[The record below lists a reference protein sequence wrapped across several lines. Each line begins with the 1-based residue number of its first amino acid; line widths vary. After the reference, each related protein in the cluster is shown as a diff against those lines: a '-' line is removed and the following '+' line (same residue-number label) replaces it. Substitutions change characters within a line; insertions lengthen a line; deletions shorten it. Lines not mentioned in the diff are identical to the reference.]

1 MLRFGTTLLVF
12 TFANHV
18 VATETLDLCKREL
31 LPEISDSLDKACY
44 QQPLTVTSSSANH
57 QQDSGVNYRL
67 SPSNRSRTV
76 ELVKDM
82 NRLQGE
88 LDAFCLRIKT
98 STHATKAECKGNFRS
113 LQGQLQMITAE
124 IGQNIP
130 KLNGPNEKGCQKA
143 HKKVQELLNSQ
154 DHSATTVRKQFKDH
168 YKSLCPAEF
177 PKTLFHMQIKGGGI
191 PATRKD

>member
-1 MLRFGTTLLVF
+1 
-12 TFANHV
+12 
-18 VATETLDLCKREL
+18 
-31 LPEISDSLDKACY
+31 
-44 QQPLTVTSSSANH
+44 
-57 QQDSGVNYRL
+57 
-67 SPSNRSRTV
+67 
-76 ELVKDM
+76 
-82 NRLQGE
+82 
-88 LDAFCLRIKT
+88 
-98 STHATKAECKGNFRS
+98 
-113 LQGQLQMITAE
+113 LQMITAE

-177 PKTLFHMQIKGGGI
+177 PKTLFQMQIKGGGI